1 MKRLAL
7 WLMAAV
13 LCLTGAC
20 AEQGGEQS
28 KLTAVVEATA
38 AETGI
43 VMQTPEVTPRLVWDE
58 NGPMDTEAPQIGK
71 TKMPLNLRRAAED
84 PANADALFPVEIQVF
99 WEVEPYFRYEGR
111 TMDEWRAQP
120 ALEVYRTAS
129 DVWREDVYPELD
141 EKMKAAEARGD
152 ADAQG
157 WEKHDPQ
164 QLFDVYWEETQPED
178 VKAAYR
184 SAREA
189 ANEAQQAYDAWLDS
203 DALAELET
211 GLLAQERDRLAE
223 HGVELNVSGHRLTGN
238 LTAEQL
244 TGFPAGQYGY
254 VILWAGHENAM
265 DD

>member
-129 DVWREDVYPELD
+129 DSGVRMCILSWTKRR
-141 EKMKAAEARGD
+141 KRQKHAAMRMRRVG
-152 ADAQG
+152 
-157 WEKHDPQ
+157 
-164 QLFDVYWEETQPED
+164 
-178 VKAAYR
+178 R
-184 SAREA
+184 SMTR
-189 ANEAQQAYDAWLDS
+189 S
-203 DALAELET
+203 SCSMCT
-211 GLLAQERDRLAE
+211 GRRR
-223 HGVELNVSGHRLTGN
+223 NRRT
-238 LTAEQL
+238 
-244 TGFPAGQYGY
+244 
-254 VILWAGHENAM
+254 
-265 DD
+265 